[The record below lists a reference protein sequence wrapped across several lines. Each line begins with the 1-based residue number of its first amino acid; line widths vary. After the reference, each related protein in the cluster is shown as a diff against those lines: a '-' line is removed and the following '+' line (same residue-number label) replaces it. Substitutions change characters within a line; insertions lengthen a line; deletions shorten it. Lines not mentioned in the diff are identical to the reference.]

1 MTQLVVD
8 RPTAAR
14 SVVRPRRRTR
24 PAQGSGREAGPR
36 LRPAQ
41 PVSTQ
46 SLSRPVNSAAR
57 ACVMPTPAPIV
68 AVPSARPAGWRLTDR
83 GVAVVIVTGLM
94 IMVAALTV
102 VGLTALRVTSDGYQ
116 ATVSQTL
123 PL

>member
-1 MTQLVVD
+1 MTQLVAD
-8 RPTAAR
+8 RSIAR

-24 PAQGSGREAGPR
+24 PAQGSGRDVGPR

-41 PVSTQ
+41 PVSTR
-46 SLSRPVNSAAR
+46 SPSRPVSSAAR
-57 ACVMPTPAPIV
+57 ACVLPAPV
-68 AVPSARPAGWRLTDR
+68 AVVRSSRQAGWRLTDR
-83 GVAVVIVTGLM
+83 GVAVVIVTALM

-123 PL
+123 PR